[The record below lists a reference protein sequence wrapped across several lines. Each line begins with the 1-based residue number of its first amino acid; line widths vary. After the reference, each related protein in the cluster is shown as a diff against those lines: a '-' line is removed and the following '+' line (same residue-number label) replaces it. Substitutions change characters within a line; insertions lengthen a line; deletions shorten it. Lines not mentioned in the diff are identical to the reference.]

1 MAGLWHIFCFNN
13 VEKVNGTVGIESE
26 KGKGT
31 RLFLSL
37 PLSMAVT
44 NVMIIESSQQ
54 IFGVPMDLVV
64 ETVRVPRMQMRTIKQ
79 KQTTVLRGRIVP
91 LLSLN
96 DLLAKNEPQLPNEDD
111 EFATLIVRIH
121 GEHVGIL
128 VDDFRE
134 TADIILKPM
143 IGILG
148 GLPGYSGTA
157 LLGDGSVLMVLN
169 PQELI

>member
-91 LLSLN
+91 
-96 DLLAKNEPQLPNEDD
+96 
-111 EFATLIVRIH
+111 
-121 GEHVGIL
+121 
-128 VDDFRE
+128 
-134 TADIILKPM
+134 
-143 IGILG
+143 
-148 GLPGYSGTA
+148 
-157 LLGDGSVLMVLN
+157 
-169 PQELI
+169 